1 MNNADDRPAV
11 GRDWI
16 AFVVAWIPY
25 SLLTYRFWHNIDD
38 AFISF
43 RYAKNWA
50 MGYGPRYN
58 LGLQQPEEGYSNFLW
73 VVVCTFIEYLELDIT
88 FWAPMLGFVCGSL
101 LLYLVF
107 RTLRRDFDMGLGV
120 AFSITLGLGLFPPY
134 ALWSTGGLGTMA
146 FALSIFATAY
156 FLVLR
161 PAGIAPYRGAL
172 AGVATTLLRTEG
184 IAWSLLIALLGIV
197 TRRLRGEAVW
207 RPVAVY
213 VAIVGTAFSVYFAWR
228 YSYYQLL
235 FPNPVYAKVG
245 FSPEVALRGFPYVAA
260 FVLTFVTPLL
270 LLPAAGYVA
279 WREAPKPVGLVLG
292 TLSLAFPAYAVM
304 VGGDWMA
311 MGRFLVPG
319 FAFGALLMGWL
330 VTRLW
335 ERLTSRLVV
344 MAVVITTITMGL
356 LPAWNVHLV
365 PASVRRVFNFRFSWP
380 YRTEYEMWERNFI
393 NGFEDRKEEALALKA
408 RFKPGDSIVAGGI
421 GVLGYYSGMH
431 VYDRYGLVD
440 RRVAMLPRQPSRLDS
455 PGHDRKVYTDFFLAD
470 VPTVL
475 IYGRLDGP
483 PPSRKNPEYPLL
495 LRIRMKA
502 ESWRKLSVWRRYV
515 PEVLP
520 LEPSQQ
526 GSPNVLMV
534 LRLIEEKPRIATLSS
549 PQRRAERAWDDF
561 FRELD
566 SALPF
571 VVLAYTSGW
580 YPKETAPESTG
591 RWTHQTATL
600 SFFNPQADATFS
612 LDYAARA
619 PQTVTVSVGD
629 QLLQSFV
636 ADASGRR
643 RHHRIPLPATALGNG
658 DRAKIQITV
667 DRTFV
672 PANLIAG
679 SRDTRELGIKVYH
692 AAVERD
698 PVPQLPD
705 TPE

>member
-1 MNNADDRPAV
+1 MNNADDRPTV
-11 GRDWI
+11 SRDWI

-25 SLLTYRFWHNIDD
+25 SLLTCRFWHNVDD

-88 FWAPMLGFVCGSL
+88 FLAPMLGFVCGSL

-184 IAWSLLIALLGIV
+184 IAWSLLMALLGIV

-245 FSPEVALRGFPYVAA
+245 FSPDVALRGFRYVAA

-270 LLPAAGYVA
+270 LWPAASCVA
-279 WREAPKPVGLVLG
+279 WREAPKPVGLALG

-304 VGGDWMA
+304 VGGDWMP

-330 VTRLW
+330 MTRLW

-393 NGFEDRKEEALALKA
+393 NNFENKKEEALALKA

-421 GVLGYYSGMH
+421 GVRGYYSGMH

-440 RRVAMLPRQPSRLDS
+440 RRVAMLLRQPRHLAS
-455 PGHDRKVYTDFFLAD
+455 PGHDGKVYTDFFLAD

-475 IYGRLDGP
+475 IHGRMSG
-483 PPSRKNPEYPLL
+483 KANHI
-495 LRIRMKA
+495 LRRRIQEKA
-502 ESWRKLSVWRRYV
+502 ALWRTNVIWKRYV
-515 PEVLP
+515 PEILP
-520 LEPSQQ
+520 LKPSPD
-526 GSPNVLMV
+526 GSDNVLLV
-534 LRLIEEKPRIATLSS
+534 LRLIEGEEPYVATL
-549 PQRRAERAWDDF
+549 PRAERAALRKKRARKAWDAF
-561 FRELD
+561 FADLETKLSHQPLIGERPSGQNIRTPSG
-566 SALPF
+566 SAVCTF
-571 VVLAYTSGW
+571 
-580 YPKETAPESTG
+580 PK
-591 RWTHQTATL
+591 
-600 SFFNPQADATFS
+600 
-612 LDYAARA
+612 AA
-619 PQTVTVSVGD
+619 
-629 QLLQSFV
+629 
-636 ADASGRR
+636 
-643 RHHRIPLPATALGNG
+643 
-658 DRAKIQITV
+658 
-667 DRTFV
+667 
-672 PANLIAG
+672 
-679 SRDTRELGIKVYH
+679 
-692 AAVERD
+692 
-698 PVPQLPD
+698 
-705 TPE
+705 